1 MSLQGIIFIDIVGI
15 ALIVLIINLIRTK
28 KLHVG
33 FAAIWF
39 LAVILL
45 MTLVSIPPLLNMIP
59 KLVGAQYP
67 ASAISL
73 LAFVFI
79 FLMLIFFS
87 VQLSLMSTRQV
98 ELIQALAIQELL
110 LSEKKSEIPL
120 PNQESSKNT

>member
-1 MSLQGIIFIDIVGI
+1 MSLQGIILIDILGI

-33 FAAIWF
+33 YAAIWF
-39 LAVILL
+39 LAVIIL
-45 MTLVSIPPLLNMIP
+45 MALVSIPPLLDMIP
-59 KLVGAQYP
+59 KLVGAKYP
-67 ASAISL
+67 ASALSL

-87 VQLSLMSTRQV
+87 VQLSIMSTRQV

-110 LSEKKSEIPL
+110 LSEKKTEIPL